1 MSLWIE
7 AESYEGLFVYDD
19 RDLRLEKIQQAS
31 SALRR
36 KKDMIVLQTL
46 AELLGEDTPIDE
58 IKSRC
63 TWEFRKCGIKIE
75 EVFTLD
81 GEDVLVFYPV
91 DSSVEDCIMTFNV
104 NYWRLK

>member
-1 MSLWIE
+1 MSLWTE
-7 AESYEGLFVYDD
+7 ADNYQGFLGPDNV
-19 RDLRLEKIQQAS
+19 RLQKIQQAS
-31 SALRR
+31 IALQR
-36 KKDMIVLQTL
+36 KKDVIIFQTL
-46 AELLGEDTPIDE
+46 TELLGEGTSIDE

-81 GEDVLVFYPV
+81 GEDLLVFYPV

-104 NYWRLK
+104 NYRRLK

>member
-1 MSLWIE
+1 MSIYTK
-7 AESYEGLFVYDD
+7 AETYEGLLGYEG

-31 SALRR
+31 IALQR
-36 KKDMIVLQTL
+36 KKDMIVLKTL

-63 TWEFRKCGIKIE
+63 TWEFRKCGIKTE

-104 NYWRLK
+104 NYRRLK